1 MRGPAERS
9 AQVDVREQRRPAMSR
24 LPSRA
29 EACRIPASREHLHVL
44 APGSWQWGDE
54 AGRPRQWVGN
64 HGLTEQGALL
74 SPRHPA
80 WAGAAWPGPL
90 QRHAHRFR
98 RISTQTSVQLAPYLI
113 ITCTSSSPASSN

>member
-44 APGSWQWGDE
+44 PGGGRRAPGSGEMRRAGPGSGWGTTDSQSRGLCSVLGTRP
-54 AGRPRQWVGN
+54 GRAQLGQDPSRGTHIGSDASPPRRLFN
-64 HGLTEQGALL
+64 L
-74 SPRHPA
+74 PR
-80 WAGAAWPGPL
+80 
-90 QRHAHRFR
+90 
-98 RISTQTSVQLAPYLI
+98 T
-113 ITCTSSSPASSN
+113 

>member
-54 AGRPRQWVGN
+54 AGRPSSGWGTTDSQSR
-64 HGLTEQGALL
+64 ALCSVL
-74 SPRHPA
+74 GTR
-80 WAGAAWPGPL
+80 PGRAQLGQDPH
-90 QRHAHRFR
+90 QFR

>member
-29 EACRIPASREHLHVL
+29 EACTIPASREHLHVL

-54 AGRPRQWVGN
+54 AGRPSSGWGTTDSQSR
-64 HGLTEQGALL
+64 ALCSVL
-74 SPRHPA
+74 GTRPGRAQLGQDPSRGTHIGSDASPP
-80 WAGAAWPGPL
+80 
-90 QRHAHRFR
+90 R
-98 RISTQTSVQLAPYLI
+98 RLFNLPRT
-113 ITCTSSSPASSN
+113 

>member
-54 AGRPRQWVGN
+54 AGRPSSGWGTTDSQSR
-64 HGLTEQGALL
+64 GLSAQSSAPGLGGRSLARTHISSDA
-74 SPRHPA
+74 SPP
-80 WAGAAWPGPL
+80 
-90 QRHAHRFR
+90 R
-98 RISTQTSVQLAPYLI
+98 RLFNLPRT
-113 ITCTSSSPASSN
+113 

>member
-1 MRGPAERS
+1 MEGQRVRGPAERS
-9 AQVDVREQRRPAMSR
+9 AQVDVHEQRRPAMSR

-64 HGLTEQGALL
+64 HGPTEQGALCSVL
-74 SPRHPA
+74 GTRPGRAQLGQDPSRGTHIGSDASTPRRLFNLP
-80 WAGAAWPGPL
+80 
-90 QRHAHRFR
+90 R
-98 RISTQTSVQLAPYLI
+98 T
-113 ITCTSSSPASSN
+113 

>member
-64 HGLTEQGALL
+64 HGLTEQGALCSVL
-74 SPRHPA
+74 GTRPGRAQLGQDPSRGTHIGSDASPPRHLFNLP
-80 WAGAAWPGPL
+80 
-90 QRHAHRFR
+90 R
-98 RISTQTSVQLAPYLI
+98 T
-113 ITCTSSSPASSN
+113 